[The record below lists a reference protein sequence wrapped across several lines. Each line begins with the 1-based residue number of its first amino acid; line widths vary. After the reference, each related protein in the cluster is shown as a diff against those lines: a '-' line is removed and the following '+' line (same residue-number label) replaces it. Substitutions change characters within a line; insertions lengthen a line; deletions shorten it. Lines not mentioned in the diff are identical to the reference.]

1 MTKRILCVDDDSNI
15 LAGFERKLRKR
26 FSVDTALGSL
36 EGLDRLEKH
45 GPYAVVVADMQMPTM
60 DGVEFLARVKQKY
73 PDTVRMMLTG
83 QADLQVAMNAVNE
96 GNIFRFLTKPCATE
110 TLVNALDAGLYHHR
124 LITAER
130 ELLQKTL
137 RGAINVLTEILST
150 VDPQSFGK
158 ATLLRDLSRTFTT
171 RVGTDKSWA
180 IEVAATLSQIGLVT
194 IPPDVVAE
202 SRSET
207 TLSEI
212 KNDMLTRVPE
222 LSHNLIANIPR
233 LETVSEIVLYQD
245 KHFDG
250 TGFPRDTVA
259 GKEIPEGAR
268 ILKILSD
275 LLTTET
281 EHNSRSTALTIMQSR
296 RGWYDPVI
304 LNLAIE
310 FFGTEETTESAKIR
324 SKAISVVEMEPGQF
338 LLSDVTTT
346 GGLLLLASGHQV
358 TATSV
363 LRIQNIAKLSGIRE
377 PILVEDSELIDDLEA
392 LEVD

>member
-96 GNIFRFLTKPCATE
+96 GNIFRFLTKPCVTE

>member
-1 MTKRILCVDDDSNI
+1 MTKKILCVDDDSNI

-26 FSVDTALGSL
+26 FSIDTALGSL

-45 GPYAVVVADMQMPTM
+45 GPPAVVVADMQMPTM
-60 DGVEFLARVKQKY
+60 DGVEFLARVKEKY

-83 QADLQVAMNAVNE
+83 QADLQVAIDAVNE

-110 TLVNALDAGLYHHR
+110 TLVNALDAGLHHHR

-158 ATLLRDLSRTFTT
+158 ATLLRDLTRTFTA
-171 RVGTDKSWA
+171 RAGTGNSWA
-180 IEVAATLSQIGLVT
+180 IEVATTLSQIGMVT

-212 KNDMLTRVPE
+212 KNDMLTHVPE

-233 LETVSEIVLYQD
+233 LEIVSEIVLYQD

-250 TGFPRDTVA
+250 TGFPKDTVA
-259 GKEIPEGAR
+259 GRAIPEGAR

-275 LLTTET
+275 LLTTEA
-281 EHNSRSTALTIMQSR
+281 EHNSRSAALTIMQSR

-310 FFGTEETTESAKIR
+310 FFGSEETAGSAKTK
-324 SKAISVVEMEPGQF
+324 SKAISVIEMEPGQF